1 VLEFEDSVDQDVV
14 CVESP
19 AGVSYLEG
27 DFGVESFKAV
37 FEEVRARALGTLES
51 EEWIRMAAAAIG

>member
-1 VLEFEDSVDQDVV
+1 
-14 CVESP
+14 
-19 AGVSYLEG
+19 VSYLEG